1 MLTASCLKWDKI
13 LKRKCLDVGFTFFDV
28 NGCKYCNLAL
38 ITIYTSFKYEMDYN
52 RIILFLIDFV
62 NIYTILKFIPVQIV
76 IKFIY
81 DMDLNMTVNVRD
93 SVLMIFSHGRCV
105 VCLLLLVT
113 GVIPVNVFELFVVD
127 NLKSI
132 LVTFLCV
139 VYFIEF

>member
-1 MLTASCLKWDKI
+1 M
-13 LKRKCLDVGFTFFDV
+13 
-28 NGCKYCNLAL
+28 N
-38 ITIYTSFKYEMDYN
+38 
-52 RIILFLIDFV
+52 
-62 NIYTILKFIPVQIV
+62 
-76 IKFIY
+76 
-81 DMDLNMTVNVRD
+81 LNMTVNVRD
-93 SVLMIFSHGRCV
+93 SILMVFSHGRCV